1 VAALVEQ
8 LAERLESVLACLMQS
23 LLERIQK
30 EGRYLGNGILKV
42 DSFLNHQLDPELTMQ
57 MGRAFC
63 ERLSG
68 LGVTG
73 VSKIITAETSGIA
86 PALTTSIAY
95 NVPLVFARKKRPI
108 TMPDGFFSAE
118 APSHTKGGITTL
130 MISPEYLKA
139 EDKVVIIDDF
149 LASGLTTEALVKAI
163 QQSGAKVVGIGAVI
177 EKSFEGGRK
186 RLEPF
191 NIPIVSLAVIEHMDE
206 HGVHVRSG

>member
-1 VAALVEQ
+1 
-8 LAERLESVLACLMQS
+8 MQS
-23 LLERIQK
+23 LLERIRS
-30 EGRYLGNGILKV
+30 EGKYLGNGILKV
-42 DSFLNHQLDPELTMQ
+42 DSFLNHQLYPDLTLQ
-57 MGRAFC
+57 MGQAFYQ
-63 ERLSG
+63 RLES

-86 PALTTSIAY
+86 PALTTSIAF

-108 TMPDGFFSAE
+108 TMPDGFYSAE

-139 EDKVVIIDDF
+139 NDKVVIIDDF

-186 RLEPF
+186 RLEPLG
-191 NIPIVSLAVIEHMDE
+191 IPVMSLAIIESMDE
-206 HGVHVRSG
+206 RGIHVKSGF

>member
-68 LGVTG
+68 LGVAG

>member
-1 VAALVEQ
+1 M
-8 LAERLESVLACLMQS
+8 LAYTMQS
-23 LLERIQK
+23 LLERIRQ
-30 EGRYLGNGILKV
+30 EGKYLGNGILKV
-42 DSFLNHQLDPELTMQ
+42 DSFLNHQLYPDLTMQ
-57 MGRAFC
+57 MGQAFQ
-63 ERLSG
+63 ERLNQ

-139 EDKVVIIDDF
+139 EDKVVVIDDF

-163 QQSGAKVVGIGAVI
+163 HQSGAKVVGIGAVI

-186 RLEPF
+186 RLEPLG
-191 NIPIVSLAVIEHMDE
+191 IPIVSLAIIEKMDE
-206 HGVHVRSG
+206 HGIHVKSG

>member
-1 VAALVEQ
+1 
-8 LAERLESVLACLMQS
+8 MQS
-23 LLERIQK
+23 LLERIRT
-30 EGRYLGNGILKV
+30 EGKYLGNGILKV
-42 DSFLNHQLDPELTMQ
+42 DSFLNHQLYPDLTMQ
-57 MGRAFC
+57 MGQAFC
-63 ERLSG
+63 ERFRA

-86 PALTTSIAY
+86 PALTTSIAF

-139 EDKVVIIDDF
+139 EDKVVVIDDF
-149 LASGLTTEALVKAI
+149 LASGLTTEALVRAI

-177 EKSFEGGRK
+177 EKSFEGGRG
-186 RLEPF
+186 RLESLG
-191 NIPIVSLAVIEHMDE
+191 IPIISLAIIEKMDE
-206 HGVHVRSG
+206 QGIHVKSG

>member
-1 VAALVEQ
+1 
-8 LAERLESVLACLMQS
+8 MQS
-23 LLERIQK
+23 LLERIQR
-30 EGRYLGNGILKV
+30 EGKYLGNGILKV
-42 DSFLNHQLDPELTMQ
+42 DSFLNHQLYPDLTVQ
-57 MGRAFC
+57 MGQAFC
-63 ERLSG
+63 ERLTA
-68 LGVTG
+68 LGVRN

-86 PALTTSIAY
+86 PALTTSIAF

-130 MISPEYLKA
+130 MISPEYLHA
-139 EDKVVIIDDF
+139 VDKVVIIDDF

-186 RLEPF
+186 RLEPL
-191 NIPIVSLAVIEHMDE
+191 NIPIISLAIIEKMDE
-206 HGVHVRSG
+206 HGIHVKSG